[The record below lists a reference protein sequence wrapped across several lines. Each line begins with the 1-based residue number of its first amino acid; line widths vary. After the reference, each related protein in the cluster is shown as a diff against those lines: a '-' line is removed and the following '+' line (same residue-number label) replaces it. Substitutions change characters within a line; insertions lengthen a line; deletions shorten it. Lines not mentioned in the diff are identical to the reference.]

1 MDVTELSMLL
11 EAMEPREVSP
21 EEFMEAVTKVKTV
34 KNLPQEQQLVLYGL
48 FKQYTTGDVSGP
60 EPELSDFVGK
70 AKWYEVLL
78 PADSHPLVF
87 TYQSCSTLNRDAW
100 KGFQGFPRNNA
111 ALAYVYIVQQVL
123 MAPDSSVPGA
133 SSMDGFGVI
142 VSTLK

>member
-1 MDVTELSMLL
+1 MPTDSC
-11 EAMEPREVSP
+11 PCD
-21 EEFMEAVTKVKTV
+21 
-34 KNLPQEQQLVLYGL
+34 NLP
-48 FKQYTTGDVSGP
+48 
-60 EPELSDFVGK
+60 LSD
-70 AKWYEVLL
+70 Y
-78 PADSHPLVF
+78 
-87 TYQSCSTLNRDAW
+87 RDAW